1 MPSSR
6 ATDTLE
12 WGEIQ
17 ENLRRTFLGLSQ
29 GAEPADIDDLVQE
42 ASVRLLR
49 IVRREEVREM
59 GSLLPTVA
67 RRTWYDYLR
76 RVIRARERAS
86 DPGEQREIAGQLSP
100 GWNAELGDPAERLA
114 LVVQEFFVGRGARE
128 CLDLLRQFLS
138 ATSWQQL
145 AGQQDVEPTTLRK
158 RWSRCLA
165 MARAGIVG
173 DEDLSPWLD

>member
-1 MPSSR
+1 VPPSR
-6 ATDTLE
+6 APDTLE
-12 WGEIQ
+12 WDEIQ
-17 ENLRRTFLGLSQ
+17 EDLRRAFLGLSR

-49 IVRREEVREM
+49 IVRREKVREM
-59 GSLLPTVA
+59 GSLLPTLA

-76 RVIRARERAS
+76 RVIRARERAN
-86 DPGEQREIAGQLSP
+86 DPGEQQEIAGQLSP

-128 CLDLLRQFLS
+128 CLDMLRHFLS
-138 ATSWQQL
+138 AASWELL
-145 AGQQDVEPTTLRK
+145 ARQKDVEAATLRK

-165 MARAGIVG
+165 QARTGIAG